1 MHKSNLINLSRA
13 GIISVVVL
21 SVFTSACG
29 ALDPVPTP
37 TTIEYQLAATSVD
50 AGSCKANPSKAI
62 LQVTEVKADAPFNTN
77 KMYYSQ
83 AQYQINS
90 YTLNQWATRP
100 SSMLTQQIQ
109 EKLLASCIY
118 GNVVNSEFMTTAK
131 YRLNSQLLDY
141 KQVMNGQSSSMKLSI
156 LVQLVDNT
164 SNQVVRSKIF
174 NNEAAGDPTV
184 GGYVKGANEVTQSF
198 LNDLV
203 TWLASN
209 NN

>member
-13 GIISVVVL
+13 GIISVIAL
-21 SVFTSACG
+21 SALTSACG
-29 ALDPVPTP
+29 ILDPVPTP
-37 TTIEYQLAATSVD
+37 TIEYQLGANTTEI
-50 AGSCKANPSKAI
+50 GSCKTNPNKPI

-100 SSMLTQQIQ
+100 SSMLTQEIQ

-131 YRLNSQLLDY
+131 FRLNSQLLDY
-141 KQVMNGQSSSMKLSI
+141 KQVISGQSSTMRLSM

-174 NNEAAGDPTV
+174 NNETAGDPTV
-184 GGYVKGANEVTQSF
+184 AGYVKGANDVTQSF
-198 LNDLV
+198 LNDLA

-209 NN
+209 N